1 MFFAYYKNM
10 FRRMS
15 LSGWV
20 LGLFV
25 AGIALKMYF
34 ESDAFNLKCIVSDVD
49 GNKYCVRERAKL
61 QLAADLLANT
71 TQKLRKLVAYLG
83 KTFPERANC
92 KRLVDNFDPQTVK
105 EILPTS
111 EYTAYSENKGEKLA
125 FCTTTTKKGDK
136 LIVSVTADK
145 FVNKGSGRPVFK
157 QNYRME
163 LLSSLEC
170 VDYVC
175 LSNYPSGIEVLKKIK
190 PDFYV
195 KGQDYK
201 NTKQDSTGKI
211 NLEKNIVEKNGGK
224 IIFTDVETFSSS
236 KIINNNLSFNFEQK
250 KFFP

>member
-10 FRRMS
+10 FRKIS

-20 LGLFV
+20 LALFV
-25 AGIALKMYF
+25 VGIALKMYF

-136 LIVSVTADK
+136 LIDPNTLMYVAIHELAHIATKSIGHTQEFWQNFK
-145 FVNKGSGRPVFK
+145 FLL
-157 QNYRME
+157 QNAVKIKIYNP
-163 LLSSLEC
+163 
-170 VDYVC
+170 VDYKKKNK
-175 LSNYPSGIEVLKKIK
+175 NYCGMKI
-190 PDFYV
+190 
-195 KGQDYK
+195 
-201 NTKQDSTGKI
+201 
-211 NLEKNIVEKNGGK
+211 
-224 IIFTDVETFSSS
+224 TDNPLYD
-236 KIINNNLSFNFEQK
+236 I
-250 KFFP
+250 